1 MTTQHPKLFDLV
13 RQRIRYKHM
22 SYRTEQAYCGWIKRY
37 VIFHQMR
44 HPQEMGR
51 LEVESYL
58 SHLVNVGNV
67 SQSTHHQALS
77 ALLFLYKEVLGVGL
91 PWLLELNRPNKPK
104 RLPVALTHLEVQSV
118 FKHLSG
124 IHLLMAKMLYGTGMR
139 LNELLQLRIKDIDFE
154 LQEIVIRQGKGDK
167 DRVTILPTSIQT
179 ELHQQIEQAKKLF
192 KEDRLHNRIGVY
204 LPDAIEKKY
213 PKANVSLPW
222 FWVFPAANESSDPRT
237 KIIRRHHIYHQGLQR
252 AFKDAVQR
260 ADISKF
266 ATLHTLRHSFA
277 TQILRR
283 GYDIR
288 TVQELLGHADV
299 KTTMIYTH
307 VLNRGGLGV
316 KSPLDS
322 L

>member
-1 MTTQHPKLFDLV
+1 MMTTQHPKLFDLV

-124 IHLLMAKMLYGTGMR
+124 IHLLMAKMLYGTGMSIGSIKHLFTPKLKYHTRNCCSFLLPKPQNLASQR
-139 LNELLQLRIKDIDFE
+139 LKQVVFW
-154 LQEIVIRQGKGDK
+154 
-167 DRVTILPTSIQT
+167 SI
-179 ELHQQIEQAKKLF
+179 
-192 KEDRLHNRIGVY
+192 
-204 LPDAIEKKY
+204 
-213 PKANVSLPW
+213 
-222 FWVFPAANESSDPRT
+222 
-237 KIIRRHHIYHQGLQR
+237 
-252 AFKDAVQR
+252 
-260 ADISKF
+260 
-266 ATLHTLRHSFA
+266 
-277 TQILRR
+277 
-283 GYDIR
+283 
-288 TVQELLGHADV
+288 
-299 KTTMIYTH
+299 
-307 VLNRGGLGV
+307 
-316 KSPLDS
+316 
-322 L
+322 

>member
-1 MTTQHPKLFDLV
+1 MSVQPPKLLDLV

-44 HPQEMGR
+44 HPRDMGR

-58 SHLVNVGNV
+58 SHLVNEGNV
-67 SQSTHHQALS
+67 SQSTHQQALS
-77 ALLFLYKEVLGVGL
+77 ALLFLYKEVLGIEL
-91 PWLLELNRPNKPK
+91 PWLEELNRPTKPK
-104 RLPVALTHLEVQSV
+104 RLPVALTHQEVQSV
-118 FKHLSG
+118 FEHLSG
-124 IHLLMAKMLYGTGMR
+124 IHLLMAKLLYGTGMR
-139 LNELLQLRIKDIDFE
+139 LTELLQLRIKDIDFE

-179 ELHQQIEQAKKLF
+179 ELKQQIEQAKIIF
-192 KEDRLHNRIGVY
+192 KEDRLHNRAGVY
-204 LPDAIEKKY
+204 LPNAIEKKY

-237 KIIRRHHIYHQGLQR
+237 KIVRRHHIYHQGLQR
-252 AFKDAVQR
+252 AFKEAVQR
-260 ADISKF
+260 AAISKF

-316 KSPLDS
+316 QSPLDS
-322 L
+322 F

>member
-1 MTTQHPKLFDLV
+1 MMTTQHPKLFDLV

-139 LNELLQLRIKDIDFE
+139 LTELLQLRIKDID
-154 LQEIVIRQGKGDK
+154 LSVCLAQSAGNPMHW
-167 DRVTILPTSIQT
+167 LC
-179 ELHQQIEQAKKLF
+179 
-192 KEDRLHNRIGVY
+192 
-204 LPDAIEKKY
+204 
-213 PKANVSLPW
+213 
-222 FWVFPAANESSDPRT
+222 VFCRCHWGQSAGYYRRDVPRT
-237 KIIRRHHIYHQGLQR
+237 
-252 AFKDAVQR
+252 
-260 ADISKF
+260 
-266 ATLHTLRHSFA
+266 
-277 TQILRR
+277 
-283 GYDIR
+283 
-288 TVQELLGHADV
+288 
-299 KTTMIYTH
+299 
-307 VLNRGGLGV
+307 GLGATWR
-316 KSPLDS
+316 
-322 L
+322 